1 MARIERVAVFCGS
14 SPGADPAY
22 RDAAHRLVGVLAERR
37 IGLVYGGANV
47 GLMGEIARAALARG
61 VPVTGVIP
69 DFLVEH
75 EVAMTGLADL
85 RIVGS
90 MHERKAA
97 VAELADGFIAMPG
110 GLGTLEEFFE
120 ALTWAQLRLHAKPCG
135 LLDVN
140 DYYSRLGDFLD
151 HAVAERFVK
160 PSHRAAI
167 LISRDADD
175 LLDQFARFE
184 APATDKWIDRGRGR
198 I

>member
-1 MARIERVAVFCGS
+1 MGKLTRVAVFCGS

-22 RDAAHRLVGVLAERR
+22 RAAARRLAEVLAGRG

-47 GLMGEIARAALARG
+47 GLMGEIARAALEYGA
-61 VPVTGVIP
+61 PVIGVIP
-69 DFLVEH
+69 DFLVDY
-75 EVAMTGLADL
+75 EVAMTELDDL

-120 ALTWAQLRLHAKPCG
+120 AVTWAQLRLHSKPCG

-140 DYYSRLGDFLD
+140 GYYARLVDFLD

-160 PSHRAAI
+160 PAHRATI
-167 LISRDADD
+167 LISHDPDA
-175 LLDQFARFE
+175 LLDQFEHYE
-184 APATDKWIDRGRGR
+184 APPSDKWIDRGRGR

>member
-1 MARIERVAVFCGS
+1 VTPRIAWRA
-14 SPGADPAY
+14 
-22 RDAAHRLVGVLAERR
+22 LAERR
-37 IGLVYGGANV
+37 IGLVYCGAYV

-69 DFLVEH
+69 DFLVAY
-75 EVAMTGLADL
+75 EVAMTKLADL

-90 MHERKAA
+90 MHERKAT

-120 ALTWAQLRLHAKPCG
+120 AVTWAQLRLHAKPCG

-140 DYYSRLGDFLD
+140 DYYSRLGEFLD

-167 LISRDADD
+167 LISRDPDE
-175 LLDQFARFE
+175 LLDQFERF
-184 APATDKWIDRGRGR
+184 ASPATNKWIDRSRGR

>member
-1 MARIERVAVFCGS
+1 MGKLTRVAVFCGS

-22 RDAAHRLVGVLAERR
+22 RAAARRLAEVLAGRG

-47 GLMGEIARAALARG
+47 GLMGEIARAALEYGA
-61 VPVTGVIP
+61 PVIGVIP
-69 DFLVEH
+69 DFLVDY
-75 EVAMTGLADL
+75 EVAMTELDDL

-120 ALTWAQLRLHAKPCG
+120 AVTWAQLRLHSKPCG

-140 DYYSRLGDFLD
+140 GYYARLVDFLD

-160 PSHRAAI
+160 PAHRATI
-167 LISRDADD
+167 LISHDPDA
-175 LLDQFARFE
+175 LLDQFERYE
-184 APATDKWIDRGRGR
+184 APPSDKWIDRGRGR

>member
-22 RDAAHRLVGVLAERR
+22 REAALRLARALADRR

-47 GLMGEIARAALARG
+47 GLMGEIARAALARD

-120 ALTWAQLRLHAKPCG
+120 ALTWAQLRLHAKPCS

>member
-22 RDAAHRLVGVLAERR
+22 VAAARRLAETFAARE

-47 GLMGEIARAALARG
+47 GLMGEIARAALALG

-69 DFLVEH
+69 DFLVDY
-75 EVAMTGLADL
+75 EVAMTELDDL
-85 RIVGS
+85 RVVGS

-120 ALTWAQLRLHAKPCG
+120 AVTWAQLRLHSKPCG

-140 DYYSRLGDFLD
+140 RYFSRLVDFLD

-160 PSHRAAI
+160 PAHRATI
-167 LISRDADD
+167 LISDD
-175 LLDQFARFE
+175 PGALLDQFERYE
-184 APATDKWIDRGRGR
+184 AAPSDKWIDRRRGR

>member
-1 MARIERVAVFCGS
+1 MGKLTRVAVFCGS

-22 RDAAHRLVGVLAERR
+22 RAAARRLAEVLAGRG

-47 GLMGEIARAALARG
+47 GLMGEIARAALEHGA
-61 VPVTGVIP
+61 PVIGVIP
-69 DFLVEH
+69 DFLVDY
-75 EVAMTGLADL
+75 EVAMTELDDL

-120 ALTWAQLRLHAKPCG
+120 AVTWAQLRLHSKPCG

-140 DYYSRLGDFLD
+140 GYYSRLVDFLD

-160 PSHRAAI
+160 PAHRAAI
-167 LISRDADD
+167 LISHDPDA
-175 LLDQFARFE
+175 LLDQFERYE
-184 APATDKWIDRGRGR
+184 APPSDKWIDRGPGR

>member
-1 MARIERVAVFCGS
+1 MGKLTRVAVFCGS

-22 RDAAHRLVGVLAERR
+22 RAAARRLAEVLAGRR

-47 GLMGEIARAALARG
+47 GLMGEIARAALEHS
-61 VPVTGVIP
+61 VPVIGVIP
-69 DFLVEH
+69 DFLVDY
-75 EVAMTGLADL
+75 EVAMTELDDL

-120 ALTWAQLRLHAKPCG
+120 AVTWAQLRLHSKPCG

-140 DYYSRLGDFLD
+140 GYYARLVDFLD

-160 PSHRAAI
+160 PAHRATI
-167 LISRDADD
+167 LISHDPDA
-175 LLDQFARFE
+175 LLDQFERYE
-184 APATDKWIDRGRGR
+184 APPSDKWIDRRRGR